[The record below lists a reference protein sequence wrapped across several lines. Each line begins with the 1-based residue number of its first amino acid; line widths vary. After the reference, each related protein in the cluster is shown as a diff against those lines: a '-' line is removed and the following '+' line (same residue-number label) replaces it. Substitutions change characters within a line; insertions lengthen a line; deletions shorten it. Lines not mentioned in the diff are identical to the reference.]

1 MRVQIPSRRL
11 KSFWTIAM
19 VSWDNKYDALLDLFQ
34 VNGLSLLTVVTC
46 IYARVHTH
54 THTHTHT
61 HIHTHSPKYNL
72 LGLYNRKLQPI
83 KV

>member
-11 KSFWTIAM
+11 KSFWTIDM

-34 VNGLSLLTVVTC
+34 VNGLSLLTVVTY
-46 IYARVHTH
+46 IYARTH
-54 THTHTHT
+54 THG
-61 HIHTHSPKYNL
+61 PKYNL